1 LERAPVKGFPQ
12 NVFFLDHEHGEG
24 GSADDVSRHN
34 AYEVRWPNRASS
46 LGSNR

>member
-1 LERAPVKGFPQ
+1 MGMAT

-34 AYEVRWPNRASS
+34 AYEVRC
-46 LGSNR
+46 